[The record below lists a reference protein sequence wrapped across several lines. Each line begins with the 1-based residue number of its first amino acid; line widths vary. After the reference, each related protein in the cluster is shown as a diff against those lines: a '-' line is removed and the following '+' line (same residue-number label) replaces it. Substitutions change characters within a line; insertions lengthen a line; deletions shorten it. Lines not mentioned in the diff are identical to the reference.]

1 MKDRVKN
8 RVWSLVGF
16 NAVVLI
22 VVLALA
28 YAAGARSGGLS
39 LLDFGALPKIAGFEF
54 LGAAFLVMLA
64 SIVLLLQLG
73 SHVVKPTRDLVEFS
87 EKLMAADYE
96 VRASVTP
103 DDFGL
108 IAESWNRAAELLAQ
122 LAAIKAAEESL
133 RADVAQL
140 EQVVTQ
146 VARGELS
153 ARARIAHPMLTPVI
167 EAFNAL
173 ADNYARRMERVRAA
187 SAEIASAA
195 NQALDAAGEMVNGE
209 ERQEQA
215 TMDATAA
222 VADLAG
228 STQQVAMHAN
238 AATEAARNA
247 LELSDQGS
255 RAVRD
260 TADGMQRIRSS
271 MQATAAKIKS
281 LGDRS
286 LEIYDIINLIHET
299 NLLALSA
306 VVESSRGG
314 PAGQTVDVLSTELKK
329 LSDHS
334 RSATRDIVSLLKSI
348 QAESNEAVGVMEQGN
363 RVAETGSK
371 LTEQANSAFA
381 GIATVLRQTSEFA
394 EAIAAASHE
403 QASGTQRV
411 ANAVQEIAAE
421 VRQNSGIGRQS
432 ASLVAQLA
440 RSGEQ
445 LTQLVAPPRPAAVPT
460 VVKPETDEAVS
471 AAVGGRGIQLFP

>member
-1 MKDRVKN
+1 MGCSRE
-8 RVWSLVGF
+8 SC
-16 NAVVLI
+16 AT
-22 VVLALA
+22 AL
-28 YAAGARSGGLS
+28 
-39 LLDFGALPKIAGFEF
+39 LPKIAGFEF

-64 SIVLLLQLG
+64 SLVLLLQLG

-96 VRASVTP
+96 VRANVTP
-103 DDFGL
+103 DDFGV
-108 IAESWNRAAELLAQ
+108 IAETWNRAAEMLA
-122 LAAIKAAEESL
+122 LSAAIKAAEESL
-133 RADVAQL
+133 RADLAQL
-140 EQVVTQ
+140 EQVVKQ

-173 ADNYARRMERVRAA
+173 ADNYARRIERVRAT
-187 SAEIASAA
+187 SAKIALAA
-195 NQALDAAGEMVNGE
+195 NQTLDAVGEMANGE
-209 ERQEQA
+209 EHQEQA
-215 TMDATAA
+215 TMNATAA
-222 VADLAG
+222 VAELSG
-228 STQQVAMHAN
+228 STQQVAMHAE
-238 AATEAARNA
+238 AATVAARNA

-286 LEIYDIINLIHET
+286 LEIYEIINLIHET

-314 PAGQTVDVLSTELKK
+314 PAGHTVDVLSTELKK

-334 RSATRDIVSLLKSI
+334 RSATRDIVSLLKAI

-371 LTEQANSAFA
+371 LTEEASRAFA
-381 GIATVLRQTSEFA
+381 GIAAVLRQSSEFA
-394 EAIAAASHE
+394 EAIAAASHD
-403 QASGTQRV
+403 QAAGTQRV

-421 VRQNSGIGRQS
+421 VRENSGIGRQS
-432 ASLVAQLA
+432 ANLVGQLA
-440 RSGEQ
+440 RSAEQ
-445 LTQLVAPPRPAAVPT
+445 LTQLASPPRLATVPT
-460 VVKPETDEAVS
+460 VVKAETDEAVS

>member
-146 VARGELS
+146 VARGELT
-153 ARARIAHPMLTPVI
+153 ARAQIAHPVLTPVI

-247 LELSDQGS
+247 LE
-255 RAVRD
+255 
-260 TADGMQRIRSS
+260 
-271 MQATAAKIKS
+271 
-281 LGDRS
+281 
-286 LEIYDIINLIHET
+286 
-299 NLLALSA
+299 
-306 VVESSRGG
+306 
-314 PAGQTVDVLSTELKK
+314 
-329 LSDHS
+329 
-334 RSATRDIVSLLKSI
+334 
-348 QAESNEAVGVMEQGN
+348 
-363 RVAETGSK
+363 
-371 LTEQANSAFA
+371 
-381 GIATVLRQTSEFA
+381 
-394 EAIAAASHE
+394 
-403 QASGTQRV
+403 
-411 ANAVQEIAAE
+411 
-421 VRQNSGIGRQS
+421 
-432 ASLVAQLA
+432 
-440 RSGEQ
+440 
-445 LTQLVAPPRPAAVPT
+445 
-460 VVKPETDEAVS
+460 
-471 AAVGGRGIQLFP
+471 